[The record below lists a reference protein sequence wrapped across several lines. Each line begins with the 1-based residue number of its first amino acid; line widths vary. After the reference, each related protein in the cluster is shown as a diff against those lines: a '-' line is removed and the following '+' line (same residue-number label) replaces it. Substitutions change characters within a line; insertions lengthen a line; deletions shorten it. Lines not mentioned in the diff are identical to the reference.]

1 MTWWDQMPWSAFWML
16 SFKPAFS
23 LSSLTFIKRLFSS
36 SSLSAKRVVSSAYL
50 RLLIFLPAILIPACA
65 SSSLAFLMMY
75 SVYKL
80 NKQGDHIQP
89 WRTPF
94 PVLNQSVVPCLVH
107 GTSKWILC
115 SWTEVTPLRGHSLA
129 DLNLLGP
136 VLLHLCLSHCS
147 TWLTLSF
154 VRKCLSLFEVLCC
167 RQFHRDTY
175 LQALCWSHSC
185 HGWVWKSGFGNLWL
199 CATRGELTGAWRS
212 LGTGASRGMIAPAH
226 LLFCRQVSPADQPSH
241 LCVSAW
247 GST

>member
-1 MTWWDQMPWSAFWML
+1 MEPDAMILVFGML
-16 SFKPAFS
+16 SFKPTLS
-23 LSSLTFIKRLFSS
+23 LATFTFIKRLFSS
-36 SSLSAKRVVSSAYL
+36 SSRSAIRMVSSAYL
-50 RLLIFLPAILIPACA
+50 RLLIFLLSILIPACA

-115 SWTEVTPLRGHSLA
+115 GWTEVTPLRGHSLA

-154 VRKCLSLFEVLCC
+154 VRKCLSLFKVLCC

-175 LQALCWSHSC
+175 LQALC
-185 HGWVWKSGFGNLWL
+185 
-199 CATRGELTGAWRS
+199 
-212 LGTGASRGMIAPAH
+212 
-226 LLFCRQVSPADQPSH
+226 
-241 LCVSAW
+241 
-247 GST
+247 